1 MDFVN
6 MKAKKVLILTDKTVA
21 KLRPMKVA
29 VEALE
34 REGVR
39 YEIYDKVRVEPKD
52 YSVKD
57 AIAFGKLH
65 GDADALLAVGG
76 GELLA
81 QHEWLDPKTE

>member
-34 REGVR
+34 REGVK

-65 GDADALLAVGG
+65 GDADAFLAVGG
-76 GELLA
+76 GELLS
-81 QHEWLDPKTE
+81 